1 MKPCFF
7 FFFKNSERIVV
18 IESDKMVMED
28 DKVALTL
35 HMFY

>member
-1 MKPCFF
+1 MKPCFSD
-7 FFFKNSERIVV
+7 KSENSERIVV